1 MYLKDLLRG
10 LGGGWFGRGSN
21 TSEERGIMEEKSE
34 EFLPSLWRN
43 ERNVCLRLGPGM
55 GRWAPVPLRPEVDGG
70 VGTWGLCVW

>member
-1 MYLKDLLRG
+1 
-10 LGGGWFGRGSN
+10 
-21 TSEERGIMEEKSE
+21 MEEQSE
-34 EFLPSLWRN
+34 EFLSSLWRN